1 MKKHPYAG
9 LPDYQLWK
17 RSFGPDFIGGLDPV
31 SSTRFSIKRETK
43 IVAAGSCFAQHL
55 ARHIQKRGFNF
66 LQTEKAHP
74 IFAMRSWDDAHAGTF
89 NYESFSARYGNVYTA
104 RQLRQLIDRAYGK
117 FSPISDHW
125 QREDGMFVDPF
136 RPQVEPGGFVSPEEV
151 AFDREYH
158 LCAVRRAIA
167 EADVFVFTLGL
178 TEAWIDNRDGA
189 VFPVAP
195 GVSGGSYDPLIHE
208 FKNFSVSET
217 IADMSYSIDQIRKV
231 NPTVKILLTVSPV
244 PLNATYEPRHVLQST
259 VYSKSVLRVAAQEMR
274 DIYDFVDYFPSFEI
288 ITSPQCGGK
297 YFASDM
303 RSIEETGVEHVMGTF
318 FQHYADETA
327 PIIPNMG
334 RHDSHDHQ
342 AEMERLV
349 ETLCDEEAI
358 DNELHR

>member
-1 MKKHPYAG
+1 MKEHPYTG
-9 LPDYQLWK
+9 LPDYQFWK
-17 RSFGPDFIGGLDPV
+17 RSFGQGFIGGLDPV
-31 SSTRFSIKRETK
+31 SSTRFTIERDTK

-74 IFAMRSWDDAHAGTF
+74 IFASRGWDDAHAGTF

-104 RQLRQLIDRAYGK
+104 RQLRQLIDRAYGRFEPVTSTWK
-117 FSPISDHW
+117 
-125 QREDGMFVDPF
+125 RKDGMFVDPF
-136 RPQVEPGGFVSPEEV
+136 RPQVEPDGFVSAEEV
-151 AFDREYH
+151 FLDRKYH
-158 LCAVRRAIA
+158 LSAVRRAIE

-178 TEAWIDNRDGA
+178 TEAWMDNRDGA

-195 GVSGGSYDPLIHE
+195 GVSGGVYDLDIHE

-217 IADMSYSIDQIRKV
+217 TDDMSYSIDQIRQA
-231 NPTVKILLTVSPV
+231 NPAVKILLTVSPV

-274 DIYDFVDYFPSFEI
+274 NSYDFVDYFPSFEI

-303 RSIEETGVEHVMGTF
+303 RSIEEAGVEHVMNTF
-318 FQHYADETA
+318 FHHYADETA
-327 PIIPNMG
+327 PVMAETPSSPD
-334 RHDSHDHQ
+334 RQ

-358 DNELHR
+358 DNGPHG